1 MKKNFFYILAYTLLL
16 GIGGCSDDD
25 EPIVPKELKIFSMTP
40 TEGVAGDE
48 VTITGQGFSIVP
60 SENIVTFNGE
70 RLTAIETS
78 VTILKMSV
86 PHNQKG
92 TFPLMITVNGQTAEG
107 PSFTYTEASYDVKL
121 EVNELEKTSG
131 YAGDEIVITG
141 KGFSTTAEENEVY
154 FGEKAATITACTTT
168 SLTVTVPK
176 LEPGNYELT
185 IKSGVQENK

>member
-78 VTILKMSV
+78 VL
-86 PHNQKG
+86 
-92 TFPLMITVNGQTAEG
+92 F
-107 PSFTYTEASYDVKL
+107 
-121 EVNELEKTSG
+121 
-131 YAGDEIVITG
+131 
-141 KGFSTTAEENEVY
+141 
-154 FGEKAATITACTTT
+154 
-168 SLTVTVPK
+168 
-176 LEPGNYELT
+176 
-185 IKSGVQENK
+185 

>member
-121 EVNELEKTSG
+121 EVNELEKT
-131 YAGDEIVITG
+131 
-141 KGFSTTAEENEVY
+141 
-154 FGEKAATITACTTT
+154 
-168 SLTVTVPK
+168 
-176 LEPGNYELT
+176 
-185 IKSGVQENK
+185 